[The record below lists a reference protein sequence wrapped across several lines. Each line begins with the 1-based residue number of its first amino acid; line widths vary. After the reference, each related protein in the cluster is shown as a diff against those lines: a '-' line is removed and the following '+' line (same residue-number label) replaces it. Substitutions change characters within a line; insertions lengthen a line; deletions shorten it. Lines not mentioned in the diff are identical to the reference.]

1 MFNLTCFFN
10 KFKKMALENL
20 TNNPLNSACK
30 PKKRRNNSD
39 LNESSNEI
47 DTPVKKSK
55 LDLSTTN
62 NYNNEHS
69 SSLESITII
78 SDDEDDNKSI
88 EFEKKP
94 NTNSDDIEVIELSD
108 TEYEC
113 KNKNVEAIS
122 SKPITG
128 LLKLEKTE
136 KGQQKLTSVTM
147 NNNNNNISEDNDI
160 IIENPTTSYA
170 ASIQDNVVP
179 YSNPSK
185 IDKNDLK
192 AQVAEGLNRQ
202 QTNRNYIF

>member
-1 MFNLTCFFN
+1 
-10 KFKKMALENL
+10 MALENL
-20 TNNPLNSACK
+20 TNNTLNSASK

-55 LDLSTTN
+55 LDLNTTN
-62 NYNNEHS
+62 NYNEHS

-113 KNKNVEAIS
+113 KSIEAIS

-147 NNNNNNISEDNDI
+147 NNNNISEDNDI
-160 IIENPTTSYA
+160 IIENPTTSHA

>member
-1 MFNLTCFFN
+1 
-10 KFKKMALENL
+10 MALENL
-20 TNNPLNSACK
+20 TNNTLNSASK

-55 LDLSTTN
+55 LDLNSTKN
-62 NYNNEHS
+62 NNNNEHS

-113 KNKNVEAIS
+113 KSIEAIS

-147 NNNNNNISEDNDI
+147 NNNNISEDNDI
-160 IIENPTTSYA
+160 IIENPTTSHA
-170 ASIQDNVVP
+170 ASIQDNDVP